1 MSVEAPVSK
10 ESLISLLLYMQL
22 TNLHE
27 SEPEIFER
35 LQRFSQS
42 NANWAYQEK
51 RDYYVLLRCLN
62 LAIEE
67 SLRSPFAR
75 LM

>member
-1 MSVEAPVSK
+1 MSVEAPISK
-10 ESLISLLLYMQL
+10 ESLISLLLYLQL

-27 SEPEIFER
+27 SEPVIFER

-42 NANWAYQEK
+42 TADWNFQEK
-51 RDYYVLLRCLN
+51 RDYYILLRCLN